1 MTTEI
6 RTIDIKGT
14 AYATVNARLTYF
26 RENHQDYRLISEIIS
41 DKDGTVII
49 KASILNEKG
58 DILATGH
65 ACEKD
70 GVGFINKTSHVENCE
85 TSAWGRAL
93 GNFGIGISAAVASYE
108 EVANAIE
115 QRKPVTKEKKYKE
128 DVCAKEET
136 IKKESLKEMLPECAT
151 VQETI
156 DIWWLL
162 TEKQQKD
169 VETKGWFSARKSQ
182 LNDEGIYG

>member
-58 DILATGH
+58 DVLATGH

-70 GVGFINKTSHVENCE
+70 GVGFINRTSHVENCE

-115 QRKPVTKEKKYKE
+115 QRKPAVKEKKYKE
-128 DVCAKEET
+128 YPSADVET
-136 IKKESLKEMLPECAT
+136 IKKDDLREMLGDCHH
-151 VQETI
+151 I
-156 DIWWLL
+156 DNDIFPLFCLL
-162 TEKQQKD
+162 TKEQQKD
-169 VETKGWFSARKSQ
+169 KEIVEWFGLRKAQ
-182 LNDEGIYG
+182 IKDEENG

>member
-115 QRKPVTKEKKYKE
+115 QRKPVTKEKKYK
-128 DVCAKEET
+128 DSVCAEKET
-136 IKKESLKEMLPECAT
+136 IKKDDLREMLEDCKTLFEITELKRSLTKEQQADKET
-151 VQETI
+151 QE
-156 DIWWLL
+156 
-162 TEKQQKD
+162 
-169 VETKGWFSARKSQ
+169 WFNSRFSQ
-182 LNDEGIYG
+182 LKDELNG